1 MIAFVKNCDM
11 IATSDDELAREA
23 LNAMVAVTS
32 EKIPTDLEPI
42 FRSQPNLSPEER
54 ALVLRAYH
62 FAAEAH
68 REAKREGGEPYITHP
83 VAVAQILA
91 DLHLDAPT
99 LAAALLHDVVE
110 DVEGIELE
118 HIERAFGA
126 EVAQLVDG
134 VTKLAKLPTSTE
146 AMKNGKAGDRE
157 AETLRKI
164 FLSMNNDIRVV
175 LIKLA
180 DRLHN
185 MRTLGYLSP
194 ERQIKK
200 ARETL
205 DIFAPLANRL
215 GIWQIKWEL
224 EDLSFRYLNPEK
236 YKEIAA
242 QLATRR
248 AEREAYLETVKA
260 RLAKE
265 IGALG
270 IPDVHISARPKHIY
284 SIYRKMERKRIPFDQ
299 VYDIHALR
307 VIVPEKVQCYQVLG
321 VVHSIWRPVPGEFDD
336 YIAAPKNNFYQ
347 SLHTAVVDDEGKT
360 IEVQIRTPEMH
371 EHAEYGIAAHWR
383 YKEGTAHD
391 KAFEEHLR
399 YLRQLIEAAAE
410 GVSPADAQEFVSVM
424 RSDVFQ
430 NRVYVFTPKG
440 DVIDLPSGAT
450 PIDFAYYIHT
460 DVGHRCRG
468 ARVNGVQV
476 SLDYRLKSGDR
487 VEIITSSKR
496 AGPSLDWLNPSL
508 GYIQTSRA
516 RSKIQAWFKR
526 VGRENNIAL
535 GREVVDRELRR
546 LGLAAKPR
554 EEVAALFGFAKV
566 DDFLAAVGYGDISAP
581 NIATKVL
588 EADRKAQ
595 REAAAESLAPNTE
608 APTRPVNASDGID
621 IMGDSGMLI
630 TLARCCNPV
639 RGDPIVGYITRGKGV
654 TVHRADCPNVINS
667 LEPERFINVTWG
679 SSVERAYPVPII
691 ITAYD
696 REGLLRDIGAITA
709 NENINI
715 AELRVQT
722 RNSIASIFLTMEL
735 ENLEQLSRVLAK
747 IEMLPNV
754 IEARRRVV

>member
-1 MIAFVKNCDM
+1 MIFK
-11 IATSDDELAREA
+11 
-23 LNAMVAVTS
+23 
-32 EKIPTDLEPI
+32 
-42 FRSQPNLSPEER
+42 SQPRLSPEER
-54 ALVLRAYH
+54 ALVLRAYKY
-62 FAAEAH
+62 AAEAH
-68 REAKREGGEPYITHP
+68 EGARRDGGEPYITHP

-91 DLHLDAPT
+91 DLRLDAPT

-110 DVEGIELE
+110 DVEGIK
-118 HIERAFGA
+118 IEDIEQHFGA

-134 VTKLAKLPTSTE
+134 VTKLGKLPTSTD
-146 AMKNGKAGDRE
+146 AMRNGKAGDRE

-185 MRTLGYLSP
+185 MRTLGYVAP
-194 ERQIKK
+194 EKQIKK

-236 YKEIAA
+236 YREIAS

-248 AEREAYLETVKA
+248 AEREKYLETVKA
-260 RLAKE
+260 RLIKE
-265 IGALG
+265 ISALG
-270 IPDVHISARPKHIY
+270 IPNVQVSARPKHIY

-321 VVHSIWRPVPGEFDD
+321 VVHSIWRPIPGEFDD

-347 SLHTAVVDDEGKT
+347 SLHTAVVDDQGKT

-371 EHAEYGIAAHWR
+371 QHAEYGIAAHWR

-399 YLRQLIEAAAE
+399 YLRHLIESAAE
-410 GVSPADAQEFVSVM
+410 GVNAADAQEFVSVM

-450 PIDFAYYIHT
+450 PIDFAYHIHT
-460 DVGHRCRG
+460 DIGHRCRG

-508 GYIQTSRA
+508 GYVQTSRA
-516 RSKIQAWFKR
+516 RNKIKAWFKR

-535 GREVVDRELRR
+535 GRNVVDRELAR
-546 LGLAAKPR
+546 LGLASKPR

-566 DDFLAAVGYGDISAP
+566 DDFFAAVGYGDISAP

-595 REAAAESLAPNTE
+595 REAAAETLAPNTE
-608 APTRPVNASDGID
+608 APQRPVNASDGID
-621 IMGDSGMLI
+621 IMGDTGMLI
-630 TLARCCNPV
+630 TLGRCCNPV

-667 LEPERFINVTWG
+667 SEPERFINVTWG
-679 SSVERAYPVPII
+679 SAVERAYPVPIV

-696 REGLLRDIGAITA
+696 REGLLRDIGAVTA

-715 AELRVQT
+715 SELRVQT
-722 RNSIASIFLTMEL
+722 RNSVASIFLTIEL

-754 IEARRRVV
+754 IEARRRVNV

>member
-1 MIAFVKNCDM
+1 
-11 IATSDDELAREA
+11 
-23 LNAMVAVTS
+23 MVAVTS

-42 FRSQPNLSPEER
+42 FRSQPKLSPEER

-68 REAKREGGEPYITHP
+68 HDAKREGGEPFITHP

-110 DVEGIELE
+110 DVEEIEIE
-118 HIERAFGA
+118 HIERTFGA

-236 YKEIAA
+236 YREIAA

-260 RLAKE
+260 RLARE
-265 IGALG
+265 ISALG

-391 KAFEEHLR
+391 EAFEEHLR

-546 LGLAAKPR
+546 LGLSAKPR

-595 REAAAESLAPNTE
+595 REAAADALAPNTE

-630 TLARCCNPV
+630 TLGRCCNPV

-667 LEPERFINVTWG
+667 SETERFINVTWG

>member
-1 MIAFVKNCDM
+1 M
-11 IATSDDELAREA
+11 ATA
-23 LNAMVAVTS
+23 LS
-32 EKIPTDLEPI
+32 EQIPTDLEPI
-42 FRSQPNLSPEER
+42 FKSQPKLSPEER

-62 FAAEAH
+62 YAAKAH
-68 REAKREGGEPYITHP
+68 EGVKRDGGEPYITHP

-110 DVEGIELE
+110 DVEGIGIED
-118 HIERAFGA
+118 IERIFGA
-126 EVAQLVDG
+126 EIAQLVDG
-134 VTKLAKLPTSTE
+134 VTKLQRLPTSTN
-146 AMKNGKAGDRE
+146 AMKGGKAGDRE

-185 MRTLGYLSP
+185 MRTLGYVSP

-215 GIWQIKWEL
+215 GIWQMKWEL

-236 YKEIAA
+236 YREIAA
-242 QLATRR
+242 QLDIRR
-248 AEREAYLETVKA
+248 AEREQYLETVKA
-260 RLAKE
+260 RLSKE
-265 IGALG
+265 ISAAG
-270 IPDVHISARPKHIY
+270 IPIVQISARPKHIY
-284 SIYRKMERKRIPFDQ
+284 SIYRKMERKRVPFDQ
-299 VYDIHALR
+299 IYDIHALR

-321 VVHSIWRPVPGEFDD
+321 IVHSIWRPIPGEFDD

-347 SLHTAVVDDEGKT
+347 SLHTAIVDDQGKT
-360 IEVQIRTPEMH
+360 VEVQIRTPEMH

-391 KAFEEHLR
+391 KAFEERLR
-399 YLRQLIEAAAE
+399 YLRRLIESAAE
-410 GVSPADAQEFVSVM
+410 DVSVDSDPQEFVKAM

-450 PIDFAYYIHT
+450 PIDFAYHIHT

-468 ARVNGVQV
+468 ARVNGIQV
-476 SLDYRLKSGDR
+476 PLDYRLKSGDR
-487 VEIITSSKR
+487 VEIITGNKR

-508 GYIQTSRA
+508 GYVQTSRA
-516 RSKIQAWFKR
+516 RHKIQAWFKR

-535 GREVVDRELRR
+535 GRDVVDRELRR
-546 LGLAAKPR
+546 LGLSAKPR
-554 EEVAALFGFAKV
+554 EEVAALFGYSKV
-566 DDFLAAVGYGDISAP
+566 DDFFAAVGYGDISAP

-595 REAAAESLAPNTE
+595 READAATLTPNTE
-608 APTRPVNASDGID
+608 AHTRPVNISDGID
-621 IMGDSGMLI
+621 IMGGSGMLI
-630 TLARCCNPV
+630 TLGRCCNPV

-679 SSVERAYPVPII
+679 SSVERAYPVPIL

-709 NENINI
+709 NENVNI
-715 AELRVQT
+715 ADLRVQV
-722 RNSIASIFLTMEL
+722 RNSIASIFLTIEL
-735 ENLEQLSRVLAK
+735 ENLDQLSRILAK
-747 IEMLPNV
+747 IEMQPNV
-754 IEARRRVV
+754 IEARRRVSV

>member
-1 MIAFVKNCDM
+1 
-11 IATSDDELAREA
+11 
-23 LNAMVAVTS
+23 MVAVIS
-32 EKIPTDLEPI
+32 EEVPTDLEPI
-42 FRSQPNLSPEER
+42 FKSQPKLSPEER

-62 FAAEAH
+62 YAAKAH
-68 REAKREGGEPYITHP
+68 EGVKRAGGEPYITHP

-91 DLHLDAPT
+91 DLRLDAPT

-110 DVEGIELE
+110 DVEGIEIE
-118 HIERAFGA
+118 DIERTFGA

-134 VTKLAKLPTSTE
+134 VTKLAKLPTNTD

-185 MRTLGYLSP
+185 MRTLGYMSP

-200 ARETL
+200 AQETL

-215 GIWQIKWEL
+215 GIWQMKWEL

-236 YKEIAA
+236 YREIAA
-242 QLATRR
+242 QLDIRR
-248 AEREAYLETVKA
+248 AEREKYLETVKA
-260 RLAKE
+260 RLTKE
-265 IGALG
+265 ISAAG
-270 IPDVHISARPKHIY
+270 IPIVQISARPKHIY

-321 VVHSIWRPVPGEFDD
+321 IVHSIWRPIPGEFDD

-347 SLHTAVVDDEGKT
+347 SLHTAIVDDQGKT

-391 KAFEEHLR
+391 KAFEERLR
-399 YLRQLIEAAAE
+399 YLRRLIESAAE
-410 GVSPADAQEFVSVM
+410 DVSADSDAQEFVKAM

-450 PIDFAYYIHT
+450 PIDFAYHIHT

-508 GYIQTSRA
+508 GYVQTSRA
-516 RSKIQAWFKR
+516 RHKIQAWFKR
-526 VGRENNIAL
+526 IGRENNIAL

-546 LGLAAKPR
+546 LGLSAKPR
-554 EEVAALFGFAKV
+554 EEVAALFGYTKV
-566 DDFLAAVGYGDISAP
+566 DDFFSAVGYGDISAP

-595 REAAAESLAPNTE
+595 REAAAEALTPTTE
-608 APTRPVNASDGID
+608 AHTRPVNASDGID

-630 TLARCCNPV
+630 TLGRCCNPV

-667 LEPERFINVTWG
+667 PEPERFINVTWG
-679 SSVERAYPVPII
+679 TSVERAYPVPIL

-715 AELRVQT
+715 ADLRVQT
-722 RNSIASIFLTMEL
+722 RNSIASIFLTIEL

-754 IEARRRVV
+754 IEARRRVSM

>member
-1 MIAFVKNCDM
+1 
-11 IATSDDELAREA
+11 
-23 LNAMVAVTS
+23 MVAAIS
-32 EKIPTDLEPI
+32 EEVPTDLEPI
-42 FRSQPNLSPEER
+42 FRSQPRLSPEER
-54 ALVLRAYH
+54 AFVVRAYY

-68 REAKREGGEPYITHP
+68 KGVKRFGGEPYITHP

-91 DLHLDAPT
+91 DLRLDAPT
-99 LAAALLHDVVE
+99 LAAALLHDVAE
-110 DVEGIELE
+110 DKEGIEIE
-118 HIERAFGA
+118 DIERQFGA

-134 VTKLAKLPTSTE
+134 VTKLKKLPTNTD

-185 MRTLGYLSP
+185 MRTLGYTPP
-194 ERQIKK
+194 EHQIKK

-215 GIWQIKWEL
+215 GIWQMKWEL

-236 YKEIAA
+236 YREIAA
-242 QLATRR
+242 QLEIRR
-248 AEREAYLETVKA
+248 AEREKYLETVKA
-260 RLAKE
+260 RLSKE
-265 IGALG
+265 ITAAG
-270 IPDVHISARPKHIY
+270 IPIVQISARPKHIY

-307 VIVPEKVQCYQVLG
+307 VIVPEKAQCYQVLG
-321 VVHSIWRPVPGEFDD
+321 IVHSIWRPIPSEFDD

-347 SLHTAVVDDEGKT
+347 SLHTAILDDQGKT

-371 EHAEYGIAAHWR
+371 ENAEYGIAAHWR

-391 KAFEEHLR
+391 KEFEERLR
-399 YLRQLIEAAAE
+399 YLRRLIEAAAE
-410 GVSPADAQEFVSVM
+410 DVSAEADAQEFVKAM

-476 SLDYRLKSGDR
+476 SLDYRLQSGDR
-487 VEIITSSKR
+487 VEIITTSKR

-508 GYIQTSRA
+508 GYVQTSRA
-516 RSKIQAWFKR
+516 RHKIQAWFKR

-535 GREVVDRELRR
+535 GRNVVDRELRR
-546 LGLAAKPR
+546 LGLLAKPR
-554 EEVAALFGFAKV
+554 EEVAALFGFNKV
-566 DDFLAAVGYGDISAP
+566 DDFFSAVGRGDISAP
-581 NIATKVL
+581 SIATKVL

-595 REAAAESLAPNTE
+595 HEAAAAPLAPTTE
-608 APTRPVNASDGID
+608 PHTHPVNASDGID

-630 TLARCCNPV
+630 TLGRCCNPV

-667 LEPERFINVTWG
+667 SEPERFINVTWG
-679 SSVERAYPVPII
+679 TSVERAYPVPIV

-715 AELRVQT
+715 ADLRVQT
-722 RNSIASIFLTMEL
+722 RNSIASIFLTIEL
-735 ENLEQLSRVLAK
+735 ESLEQLSRVLAK

-754 IEARRRVV
+754 IEARRRVSV

>member
-1 MIAFVKNCDM
+1 M
-11 IATSDDELAREA
+11 
-23 LNAMVAVTS
+23 
-32 EKIPTDLEPI
+32 
-42 FRSQPNLSPEER
+42 Q
-54 ALVLRAYH
+54 RAYH

-68 REAKREGGEPYITHP
+68 RDAKREGGEPFITHP

-91 DLHLDAPT
+91 DLRLDTPT

-110 DVEGIELE
+110 DVEGIEIE
-118 HIERAFGA
+118 HIERDFGA
-126 EVAQLVDG
+126 EVARLVDG
-134 VTKLAKLPTSTE
+134 VTKLKKLPTSTE
-146 AMKNGKAGDRE
+146 AMKSGKAGDRE

-185 MRTLGYLSP
+185 MRTLGHLPP

-236 YKEIAA
+236 YREIAT
-242 QLATRR
+242 QLAARR

-265 IGALG
+265 ISALG
-270 IPDVHISARPKHIY
+270 IPNVHISARPKHIY

-347 SLHTAVVDDEGKT
+347 SLHTAVVDDQGKT

-371 EHAEYGIAAHWR
+371 EQAEYGIAAHWR
-383 YKEGTAHD
+383 YKEGAAHD

-399 YLRQLIEAAAE
+399 YLRQLIEAATE

-487 VEIITSSKR
+487 VEIITGKR
-496 AGPSLDWLNPSL
+496 ASPSLDWLNPSL
-508 GYIQTSRA
+508 GYIRTSRA
-516 RSKIQAWFKR
+516 RSKIKAWFKR

-546 LGLAAKPR
+546 LGLSTKPR

-581 NIATKVL
+581 SIATKVL

-595 REAAAESLAPNTE
+595 REAAAEPLAPSAE
-608 APTRPVNASDGID
+608 APTRPVNASAGID

-667 LEPERFINVTWG
+667 LESERFINVNWG
-679 SSVERAYPVPII
+679 SSVERAYPVPIV

-696 REGLLRDIGAITA
+696 REGLLRDIGAVAA
-709 NENINI
+709 NESINI
-715 AELRVQT
+715 AELHVQT
-722 RNSIASIFLTMEL
+722 RNSIASITLTMEL
-735 ENLEQLSRVLAK
+735 ESLDQLSRVLAK

>member
-1 MIAFVKNCDM
+1 
-11 IATSDDELAREA
+11 
-23 LNAMVAVTS
+23 MVAAIS
-32 EKIPTDLEPI
+32 EQIPTDLEPI
-42 FRSQPNLSPEER
+42 FRSQPKLSPEER

-62 FAAEAH
+62 YAAKAH
-68 REAKREGGEPYITHP
+68 EGVKRDGGEPYITHP

-91 DLHLDAPT
+91 DLRLDAPT

-110 DVEGIELE
+110 DVEGIGIED
-118 HIERAFGA
+118 IERTFGA
-126 EVAQLVDG
+126 EVARLVDG
-134 VTKLAKLPTSTE
+134 VTKLEKLPTNTD
-146 AMKNGKAGDRE
+146 AMKGGKAGNRE

-185 MRTLGYLSP
+185 MRTLGYVSP

-215 GIWQIKWEL
+215 GMWQMKWEL

-236 YKEIAA
+236 YREIAA
-242 QLATRR
+242 QLDIRR
-248 AEREAYLETVKA
+248 AEREQYLETVKT
-260 RLAKE
+260 RLIKE
-265 IGALG
+265 ISAEG
-270 IPDVHISARPKHIY
+270 IPIVQISARPKHIY
-284 SIYRKMERKRIPFDQ
+284 SIYRKMERKRVSFDQ
-299 VYDIHALR
+299 IYDIHALR
-307 VIVPEKVQCYQVLG
+307 VIVPEKGQCYQVLG
-321 VVHSIWRPVPGEFDD
+321 VVHNIWRPIPGELDD
-336 YIAAPKNNFYQ
+336 YIGAPKNNFYQ
-347 SLHTAVVDDEGKT
+347 SLHTAVIDDQGKT

-371 EHAEYGIAAHWR
+371 ENAEYGIAAHWR

-391 KAFEEHLR
+391 KVFEERLR
-399 YLRQLIEAAAE
+399 YLRRLIESAAE
-410 GVSPADAQEFVSVM
+410 DVGADSDPQEFVKAM

-430 NRVYVFTPKG
+430 SRVYVFTPKG

-450 PIDFAYYIHT
+450 PIDFAYHIHT

-468 ARVNGVQV
+468 ARVNGIQV
-476 SLDYRLKSGDR
+476 TLDYRLKSGDR
-487 VEIITSSKR
+487 VEIITGNKR

-508 GYIQTSRA
+508 GYVQTSRA
-516 RSKIQAWFKR
+516 RHKIQAWFKR

-535 GREVVDRELRR
+535 GRNVVDRELRR
-546 LGLAAKPR
+546 LGLSAKPR
-554 EEVAALFGFAKV
+554 EEVAALFGYSKV
-566 DDFLAAVGYGDISAP
+566 DDFFAAVGYGDISAP

-595 REAAAESLAPNTE
+595 REAAAATLTPNTE
-608 APTRPVNASDGID
+608 AHTRPVNVSDGID
-621 IMGDSGMLI
+621 IMGGSGMLI
-630 TLARCCNPV
+630 TLGRCCNPV

-679 SSVERAYPVPII
+679 SSVERAYPVPIL

-709 NENINI
+709 NENVNI
-715 AELRVQT
+715 ADLRVQV
-722 RNSIASIFLTMEL
+722 RNSIASIFLTIEL
-735 ENLEQLSRVLAK
+735 ENLDQLSRILAK

-754 IEARRRVV
+754 IEARRRVSV

>member
-1 MIAFVKNCDM
+1 
-11 IATSDDELAREA
+11 
-23 LNAMVAVTS
+23 MVAVIN
-32 EKIPTDLEPI
+32 EKVPADLEPI
-42 FRSQPNLSPEER
+42 FRSQPKLSPEER
-54 ALVLRAYH
+54 AFVLRAYDY
-62 FAAEAH
+62 AAKAH
-68 REAKREGGEPYITHP
+68 EGMRRAGGEPYITHP

-91 DLHLDAPT
+91 DLRLDAPT

-110 DVEGIELE
+110 DVEEIEIE
-118 HIERAFGA
+118 DIERAFGA

-134 VTKLAKLPTSTE
+134 VTKLAKLPTNTD

-185 MRTLGYLSP
+185 MRTLGYMSP

-200 ARETL
+200 AQETL

-215 GIWQIKWEL
+215 GIWQMKWEL

-236 YKEIAA
+236 YREIAA
-242 QLATRR
+242 QLDIRR
-248 AEREAYLETVKA
+248 PEREKYLETVKA

-265 IGALG
+265 ITAAG
-270 IPDVHISARPKHIY
+270 IPIVQISARPKHIY

-321 VVHSIWRPVPGEFDD
+321 IVHSIWRPVPGEFDD

-347 SLHTAVVDDEGKT
+347 SLHTAIVDDQGKT
-360 IEVQIRTPEMH
+360 VEVQIRTPEMH

-383 YKEGTAHD
+383 YKEGTSHD
-391 KAFEEHLR
+391 KAFEERLR
-399 YLRQLIEAAAE
+399 YLRRLIEAAAE
-410 GVSPADAQEFVSVM
+410 DVSADSDAQEFIKAM

-508 GYIQTSRA
+508 GYVHTSRA
-516 RSKIQAWFKR
+516 RSKIHAWFKR
-526 VGRENNIAL
+526 IGRENNIAL

-546 LGLAAKPR
+546 LGLSAKPR

-566 DDFLAAVGYGDISAP
+566 DDFFSAVGYGDISAP

-595 REAAAESLAPNTE
+595 REAADTLAPNTE
-608 APTRPVNASDGID
+608 AHTRPVNASDGID
-621 IMGDSGMLI
+621 IMGGSGMLI
-630 TLARCCNPV
+630 TLGRCCNPV

-667 LEPERFINVTWG
+667 SEPERFINVTWG
-679 SSVERAYPVPII
+679 SSVERAYPVPIL

-722 RNSIASIFLTMEL
+722 RNSIASIFLTIEL

-754 IEARRRVV
+754 IEARRRVSV

>member
-1 MIAFVKNCDM
+1 
-11 IATSDDELAREA
+11 
-23 LNAMVAVTS
+23 MVAVIS
-32 EKIPTDLEPI
+32 EEVPTDLEPI
-42 FRSQPNLSPEER
+42 FKSQPKLSPEER

-62 FAAEAH
+62 YAAKAH
-68 REAKREGGEPYITHP
+68 EGVKRAGGEPYITHP

-91 DLHLDAPT
+91 DLRLDAPT

-110 DVEGIELE
+110 DVEGIEIE
-118 HIERAFGA
+118 DIERTFGA

-134 VTKLAKLPTSTE
+134 VTKLAKLPTNTD

-185 MRTLGYLSP
+185 MRTLGYMSP

-200 ARETL
+200 AQETL

-215 GIWQIKWEL
+215 GIWQMKWEL

-236 YKEIAA
+236 YREIAA
-242 QLATRR
+242 QLDIRR
-248 AEREAYLETVKA
+248 AEREKYLETVKA
-260 RLAKE
+260 RLTKE
-265 IGALG
+265 ISAAG
-270 IPDVHISARPKHIY
+270 IPIVQISARPKHIY

-321 VVHSIWRPVPGEFDD
+321 IVHSIWRPIPGEFDD

-347 SLHTAVVDDEGKT
+347 SLHTAIVDDQGKT

-391 KAFEEHLR
+391 KAFEERLR
-399 YLRQLIEAAAE
+399 YLRRLIESAAE
-410 GVSPADAQEFVSVM
+410 DVSADSDAQEFVKAM

-450 PIDFAYYIHT
+450 PIDFAYHIHT

-508 GYIQTSRA
+508 GYVQTSRA
-516 RSKIQAWFKR
+516 RHKIQAWFKR
-526 VGRENNIAL
+526 IGRENNIAL

-546 LGLAAKPR
+546 LGLSAKPR
-554 EEVAALFGFAKV
+554 EEVAALFGYTKV
-566 DDFLAAVGYGDISAP
+566 DDFFSAVGYGDISAP

-595 REAAAESLAPNTE
+595 REAAAEALTPTTE
-608 APTRPVNASDGID
+608 AHTRPVNASDGID

-630 TLARCCNPV
+630 TLGRCCNPV

-667 LEPERFINVTWG
+667 PEPERFINVTWG
-679 SSVERAYPVPII
+679 TSVERAYPVPIL

-715 AELRVQT
+715 ADLRVQT
-722 RNSIASIFLTMEL
+722 RNSIASIFLTIEL

-754 IEARRRVV
+754 IEARRRVSV

>member
-1 MIAFVKNCDM
+1 
-11 IATSDDELAREA
+11 
-23 LNAMVAVTS
+23 MVAVVS
-32 EKIPTDLEPI
+32 EMTPSDLDPI
-42 FRSQPNLSPEER
+42 FKSQPKLSPEER
-54 ALVLRAYH
+54 ALVVRAYC
-62 FAAEAH
+62 FAAKAH
-68 REAKREGGEPYITHP
+68 GTAARKSGEPFITHP

-99 LAAALLHDVVE
+99 LAAALLHDVAE
-110 DVEGIELE
+110 DVDSIGIED
-118 HIERAFGA
+118 IERAFGA

-134 VTKLAKLPTSTE
+134 VTKLAKLPTDTA

-185 MRTLGYLSP
+185 MRTLGYMPP
-194 ERQIKK
+194 ESQIKK
-200 ARETL
+200 ARETM

-215 GIWQIKWEL
+215 GIWQMKWEL

-236 YKEIAA
+236 YKEIAT
-242 QLATRR
+242 QLAARR
-248 AEREAYLETVKA
+248 VEREKYLEAVKA

-265 IGALG
+265 INALG
-270 IPDVHISARPKHIY
+270 IANVQVSARPKHIY

-307 VIVPEKVQCYQVLG
+307 VVVPEKVQCYQVLG
-321 VVHSIWRPVPGEFDD
+321 IVHSIWRPVPGEFDD

-347 SLHTAVVDDEGKT
+347 SLHTAIVDDQGKT
-360 IEVQIRTPEMH
+360 VEVQIRTPEMH

-391 KAFEEHLR
+391 KQFEERLR
-399 YLRQLIEAAAE
+399 YLRRLIESAAE
-410 GVSPADAQEFVSVM
+410 DVSADSDAQEFVSAM

-450 PIDFAYYIHT
+450 PIDFAYHIHT

-468 ARVNGVQV
+468 ARVNGAQV

-487 VEIITSSKR
+487 VEILTSNKR

-508 GYIQTSRA
+508 GYVQTSRA
-516 RSKIQAWFKR
+516 RSKVQAWFKR
-526 VGRENNIAL
+526 VDREKNIAL

-546 LGLAAKPR
+546 LGLSNKPR

-566 DDFLAAVGYGDISAP
+566 EDFFSQVGYGDISAP

-595 REAAAESLAPNTE
+595 REAAANELVPTTD

-621 IMGDSGMLI
+621 IMGGSGMLI
-630 TLARCCNPV
+630 MLGRCCNPV
-639 RGDPIVGYITRGKGV
+639 RGDQIVGYITRGKGV

-667 LEPERFINVTWG
+667 PEPERFINVNWG
-679 SSVERAYPVPII
+679 SAVEKAYPVPIV

-696 REGLLRDIGAITA
+696 REGLMRDVGAVTA

-715 AELRVQT
+715 ADLRVQT
-722 RNSIASIFLTMEL
+722 RNSIATIFLTIEM

-754 IEARRRVV
+754 IEARRRVSV